1 MLGQKLKSNDN
12 AAMQLFSVQ
21 PGAKPY
27 ELTAQVVA
35 VIAYPTP
42 KEAEKRETATA
53 HLRAGYVRWLHAR
66 DSESAKNL
74 ARLDDA
80 LIDPHEA
87 ARTQRKLET
96 ILRKRLLAGHMAAFF
111 LKGVDATPPV
121 SSLPGVGKLTIE
133 NVSAVIGEAE
143 GSDDRNLRRV
153 FAEAS
158 PVLHLVAAWAILTKE
173 SLRVSGSAPDIY
185 ELMDSRLAAQMLL
198 EEAKRIEVLIDQSP
212 SLGKAQASLIR
223 FSPRQG

>member
-1 MLGQKLKSNDN
+1 MPGQKLKSNDY
-12 AAMQLFSVQ
+12 AAMQLFDVQ

-35 VIAYPTP
+35 VIAYPAP
-42 KEAEKRETATA
+42 EDAEKRNTAAA
-53 HLRAGYVRWLHAR
+53 HLRAGYVRWLHDR
-66 DSESAKNL
+66 DSEI
-74 ARLDDA
+74 ARKHAQLDDA

-87 ARTQRKLET
+87 AKTRRKLET

-111 LKGVDATPPV
+111 LKGAQATPPV

-133 NVSAVIGEAE
+133 NVSAVISDAEA
-143 GSDDRNLRRV
+143 SDDRNLRRV

-158 PVLHLVAAWAILTKE
+158 PVLHLVAAWAILTRE
-173 SLRVSGSAPDIY
+173 SFRISGSAPDIY
-185 ELMDSRLAAQMLL
+185 ELMESPRAAQMLL
-198 EEAKRIEVLIDQSP
+198 EEARRMEVLVDRSP
-212 SLGKAQASLIR
+212 ALSKAQASLIR

>member
-12 AAMQLFSVQ
+12 AAMQLFDVQ

-27 ELTAQVVA
+27 ELTAQVIA
-35 VIAYPTP
+35 VIAYPKP
-42 KEAEKRETATA
+42 EEAQERGTAAA

-66 DSESAKNL
+66 DSESARVS

-87 ARTQRKLET
+87 AKTQRKLET

-111 LKGVDATPPV
+111 LKGAEATPPV

-133 NVSAVIGEAE
+133 NVSAMISEAE

-158 PVLHLVAAWAILTKE
+158 PVLHLVAAWAILTRE

-185 ELMDSRLAAQMLL
+185 ELLDSPLAAQTLL
-198 EEAKRIEVLIDQSP
+198 EEAKRMEILIDRSP